1 MRLDVSGEKLSGPR
15 FWACEISEKSPVCV
29 KLKNCEL
36 NITQCALAS
45 ISKSEVAYKATKLGA
60 AVRNRVNSYK
70 AEDGNQHYFILCSLR
85 EGESMKLD
93 ATFFPDDKSVRFR
106 AIGPN
111 ILHLSG
117 VISPHKITVG
127 SDSEEEEVDAGGVA
141 EEDGEEEEEEEEEEE
156 TFWLLFDL
164 PSLDFRVLQFLASC
178 PLTPQILQIRVP
190 VGAPLGLDIGSVQ
203 DGSSGSRW
211 TEITWFV

>member
-1 MRLDVSGEKLSGPR
+1 MYAFVWNSAFEVIVCIVERARHSLQRIYARTRMRLDVSGEKLSGPR

-127 SDSEEEEVDAGGVA
+127 SDRAV
-141 EEDGEEEEEEEEEEE
+141 
-156 TFWLLFDL
+156 
-164 PSLDFRVLQFLASC
+164 
-178 PLTPQILQIRVP
+178 
-190 VGAPLGLDIGSVQ
+190 SVRRL
-203 DGSSGSRW
+203 SWR
-211 TEITWFV
+211 I